1 MEQVKHGMGKREEQ
15 SVYMKIFILYSV
27 AHFIYVI
34 KIWRNGGS
42 ELKNSLN
49 STRAE
54 VVLQVIKP
62 GEFLFPLFFNSSVI
76 P

>member
-34 KIWRNGGS
+34 LS

-49 STRAE
+49 STCEE

>member
-1 MEQVKHGMGKREEQ
+1 MKHGMGKREEQ

-42 ELKNSLN
+42 KLKNSLN
-49 STRAE
+49 STSKE
-54 VVLQVIKP
+54 VVLQVIKH
-62 GEFLFPLFFNSSVI
+62 GEFSFILFFNSFVI